1 MMEIDMAGA
10 GGGWYDG
17 RRFGGG
23 RWREDGA
30 DGLVL
35 LELLLEVGVPVVLDV
50 IVGPLRE
57 VRRNGR
63 PFVPGCGCLQLVDV
77 VVVVVAVLV
86 PYKCPMRQACAG
98 RLVIYRRRGECE

>member
-23 RWREDGA
+23 RRREDGA

-50 IVGPLRE
+50 IVGPLWE
-57 VRRNGR
+57 VRRNGC
-63 PFVPGCGCLQLVDV
+63 PS
-77 VVVVVAVLV
+77 AYM
-86 PYKCPMRQACAG
+86 YKGWSVTMHG
-98 RLVIYRRRGECE
+98 RHGRIDDR

>member
-1 MMEIDMAGA
+1 MAST

-17 RRFGGG
+17 RFGGG

-63 PFVPGCGCLQLVDV
+63 PSAYMYRGWSVTMHGRHGWIDDRSMSKVCMCVP
-77 VVVVVAVLV
+77 VA
-86 PYKCPMRQACAG
+86 
-98 RLVIYRRRGECE
+98 

>member
-50 IVGPLRE
+50 IVSATGELR
-57 VRRNGR
+57 RDDR
-63 PFVPGCGCLQLVDV
+63 PPE
-77 VVVVVAVLV
+77 
-86 PYKCPMRQACAG
+86 K
-98 RLVIYRRRGECE
+98 